1 MTYAL
6 CFSCGNTKFGA
17 LVPCRECGAP
27 ASGNVDMDIAF
38 SDHVIKLPTIEAFGA
53 VLKALRGVCDDEDL
67 RSWAFIRYLSVHHP
81 DILRVELSE
90 AEERTFDE
98 ILSRTPL
105 PVVTILRSEESQ
117 KYRDQ
122 RAQGGETDA

>member
-1 MTYAL
+1 
-6 CFSCGNTKFGA
+6 
-17 LVPCRECGAP
+17 
-27 ASGNVDMDIAF
+27 MDIAF
-38 SDHVIKLPTIEAFGA
+38 SDHVIKLPTIKAFGA
-53 VLKALRGVCDDEDL
+53 VIKALRGVCDDEDL
-67 RSWAFIRYLSVHHP
+67 RFWAFIRYLSVHHP